1 MPRIMTVRNMLA
13 ANETIAGEIQ
23 RTLST
28 LQLRTL
34 NLMGSPGAGKTTLL
48 ERSIERLR
56 EKLTLGVIAGDSATS
71 VDAARIEAAGAKAV
85 QINTQGSGHL
95 EAYMILEALERLDLA
110 HIDLLVI
117 ENVGNLICPA
127 AWKLGEDQRMVV
139 MNIADG
145 DETPAKYPE
154 LFATAQGVVLN
165 KLDLLPHVDYDL
177 EKVRRLISGIDA
189 RLRVFE
195 VSCLTGTGLDGWCEW
210 LVRFARG
217 EMEAPSLL
225 APPPSA
231 QESTG
236 IPWVF

>member
-1 MPRIMTVRNMLA
+1 MPRIMTVHNMLA

-28 LQLRTL
+28 LQLHAL

-56 EKLTLGVIAGDSATS
+56 GKLTLGVIAGDSATS
-71 VDAARIEAAGAKAV
+71 VDAARIEAAGAQAV
-85 QINTQGSGHL
+85 QINTQGSSHL
-95 EAYMILEALERLDLA
+95 EAYMVLEALEKLDLA

-127 AWKLGEDQRMVV
+127 AWNLGEDQRVVV

-177 EKVRRLISGIDA
+177 EKVRRLIGGIDA
-189 RLRVFE
+189 RLRMFE
-195 VSCLTGTGLDGWCEW
+195 VSCLTGTGLDRWCEW

-217 EMEAPSLL
+217 EMEATSLP
-225 APPPSA
+225 AARPFA
-231 QESTG
+231 QEGTG
-236 IPWVF
+236 IPWTF